1 MGDRRIGV
9 ALCDP
14 EGILASPFTVIER
27 KEESVD
33 AEAIAGIVKE
43 HQVAQIIVG
52 LPQTL
57 SGNIGAQAEKV
68 KTFVE
73 LLKKHT
79 SVPIEFRDERLTT
92 VSAKRLM
99 REAGAKAKKKK
110 MEYDAIAAAIILQGY
125 LDEKREYGYDSA
137 GAPD

>member
-33 AEAIAGIVKE
+33 AEAIASIAKDK
-43 HQVAQIIVG
+43 QVAQIIVG
-52 LPQTL
+52 LPHTL
-57 SGNIGAQAEKV
+57 SGSIGTQAEKV
-68 KTFVE
+68 KAFVE
-73 LLKKHT
+73 VLRERT
-79 SVPIEFRDERLTT
+79 TVPIEFRDEGLTT

-99 REAGAKAKKKK
+99 REAGAKEKKKK

-125 LDEKREYGYDSA
+125 LDEKRQYGYDDT
-137 GAPD
+137 GDTD